1 MKSSIDGWLWVNLG
15 GSWTVFVFT
24 FFILSGFSLF
34 SSKLASMKPRL
45 WSSPG
50 SRLVVE
56 FSRQELLRPR
66 LLPALKC
73 WVSWSCFSDKEELI
87 SWKPLESDMSEE
99 FFNSEESSSLIP
111 SNLSLS
117 PFRHM
122 PFDVDNLSILDSSLP
137 VPTIKFSAL
146 FRFWSVLQPL
156 SPLAFLLQLLL
167 LFLKSSPLLAITAT
181 SALSVTISDNLKVDF
196 FDKFSPSTSTDF

>member
-1 MKSSIDGWLWVNLG
+1 MAIRRGTPALTKSSIDGWLWVNLG

-24 FFILSGFSLF
+24 FFIFSGFSLF

-50 SRLVVE
+50 SRLVIE

-73 WVSWSCFSDKEELI
+73 WLSWSCFSDMEELI
-87 SWKPLESDMSEE
+87 SWKPLESEMLEE

-111 SNLSLS
+111 STLY

-122 PFDVDNLSILDSSLP
+122 SFDTDNFSIFDSSP
-137 VPTIKFSAL
+137 SNIKFSSL
-146 FRFWSVLQPL
+146 FRF
-156 SPLAFLLQLLL
+156 
-167 LFLKSSPLLAITAT
+167 
-181 SALSVTISDNLKVDF
+181 
-196 FDKFSPSTSTDF
+196 

>member
-1 MKSSIDGWLWVNLG
+1 
-15 GSWTVFVFT
+15 
-24 FFILSGFSLF
+24 
-34 SSKLASMKPRL
+34 MKPRL

-50 SRLVVE
+50 SRLVIE

-73 WVSWSCFSDKEELI
+73 WLSWSCFSDMEELI
-87 SWKPLESDMSEE
+87 SWKPLESEMSEE

-111 SNLSLS
+111 STLSLS
-117 PFRHM
+117 PFRHV
-122 PFDVDNLSILDSSLP
+122 PFDTDNLPIFDSSL
-137 VPTIKFSAL
+137 PTIKFSAL
-146 FRFWSVLQPL
+146 FRFLSVLQPL

-181 SALSVTISDNLKVDF
+181 SALSLTISDNLKVDF
-196 FDKFSPSTSTDF
+196 FDKFSPSTSTDFPWPFFPGFFFTLFLPIAYLSFS

>member
-1 MKSSIDGWLWVNLG
+1 
-15 GSWTVFVFT
+15 
-24 FFILSGFSLF
+24 
-34 SSKLASMKPRL
+34 MKPRL

-50 SRLVVE
+50 SRLVIE

-73 WVSWSCFSDKEELI
+73 WLSWSCFSD
-87 SWKPLESDMSEE
+87 MEE

-111 SNLSLS
+111 STLS
-117 PFRHM
+117 PFRQM
-122 PFDVDNLSILDSSLP
+122 PLDTDNFSILDSSP
-137 VPTIKFSAL
+137 PNIKFSSL

-196 FDKFSPSTSTDF
+196 FDKFSPSTSTDFPWPFFPGFFFTLFLPMAYLSFS

>member
-1 MKSSIDGWLWVNLG
+1 
-15 GSWTVFVFT
+15 
-24 FFILSGFSLF
+24 
-34 SSKLASMKPRL
+34 MKPRL

-50 SRLVVE
+50 SRLVIE

-73 WVSWSCFSDKEELI
+73 WLSWSCFSDMEELI
-87 SWKPLESDMSEE
+87 SWKPLESEMSEE

-111 SNLSLS
+111 STLS
-117 PFRHM
+117 PFRQM
-122 PFDVDNLSILDSSLP
+122 PLDTDNFSIFDSSP
-137 VPTIKFSAL
+137 PDIKFPSL
-146 FRFWSVLQPL
+146 FRFLSVLQPL

-181 SALSVTISDNLKVDF
+181 SALSLTISDNLKDF
-196 FDKFSPSTSTDF
+196 FDKLSPSTSTDFPWPFFPGFFFTLFLPMAYLSFS

>member
-1 MKSSIDGWLWVNLG
+1 
-15 GSWTVFVFT
+15 
-24 FFILSGFSLF
+24 
-34 SSKLASMKPRL
+34 MKPRL

-50 SRLVVE
+50 SRLVIE

-73 WVSWSCFSDKEELI
+73 WLSWSCFSDMEELI
-87 SWKPLESDMSEE
+87 SWKPLESEMSEE
-99 FFNSEESSSLIP
+99 FFNSEESSLIP
-111 SNLSLS
+111 STLS
-117 PFRHM
+117 PFRQM
-122 PFDVDNLSILDSSLP
+122 PLDTDNFFILESSP
-137 VPTIKFSAL
+137 PNIKFSSL

-196 FDKFSPSTSTDF
+196 FDKFSPSTSTDFPWPFFPGFFFTLFLPMAYLSFS

>member
-1 MKSSIDGWLWVNLG
+1 
-15 GSWTVFVFT
+15 
-24 FFILSGFSLF
+24 
-34 SSKLASMKPRL
+34 MKPRL

-50 SRLVVE
+50 SRLVIE

-73 WVSWSCFSDKEELI
+73 WLSWSCFSDKEELI
-87 SWKPLESDMSEE
+87 SWKPLESEMSEE

-111 SNLSLS
+111 STLS
-117 PFRHM
+117 PFRQM
-122 PFDVDNLSILDSSLP
+122 PFDTDNLSIFDSSLP
-137 VPTIKFSAL
+137 NIVFSSL
-146 FRFWSVLQPL
+146 FRFCSVLQLL

-181 SALSVTISDNLKVDF
+181 SALSLTISDNLKVDF
-196 FDKFSPSTSTDF
+196 FDKFSPSTSNDFPWPFFPGFFFTLFLPIAYLSFS